1 MANDQDQDR
10 QWADLA
16 KKAQAGDTV
25 AYRKLLTS
33 IVPVIKRTVI
43 RSLPTADL
51 ADDVVQEVL
60 ISVHKALHTYDPERP
75 FAPWLMAIVSFRKT
89 DFLRQHYAARGN
101 KQVSI
106 ESVDIPDYFPGRDDR
121 EQNFKDIEEALET
134 LPEKQKKVVEL
145 LKLEGCSTKEVSEKT
160 GLSESA
166 VKVTMHRALQ
176 KLKEKLA

>member
-1 MANDQDQDR
+1 MANDLDQDVE
-10 QWADLA
+10 WAELA
-16 KKAQAGDTV
+16 KKAQAGD
-25 AYRKLLTS
+25 AQSYRKLLTE

-43 RSLPTADL
+43 RSLPSADL

-60 ISVHKALHTYDPERP
+60 ISVHKALHTYDPARP

-106 ESVDIPDYFPGRDDR
+106 DSVDIPDYVNNKDDR
-121 EQNFKDIEEALET
+121 EENYKDIEAALET
-134 LPEKQKKVVEL
+134 LPERQKKVVEL
-145 LKLEGCSTKEVSEKT
+145 LKLEGYSTKEVSQKT